1 METTAFLLSI
11 ICIII
16 GHIVPWESPIRN
28 VIYSEIYTSLRK
40 REPEADGK
48 RPPQLET
55 ALGEVD
61 VFSI

>member
-1 METTAFLLSI
+1 
-11 ICIII
+11 
-16 GHIVPWESPIRN
+16 